1 METGDCAIS
10 LLVDD
15 NALSPIKALAAI
27 WLTSLDYRKS
37 FPSRDECHAQL
48 EDYNAPFFKTVD
60 SPRLT
65 ELALFASGS

>member
-1 METGDCAIS
+1 
-10 LLVDD
+10 
-15 NALSPIKALAAI
+15 LAAI

-48 EDYNAPFFKTVD
+48 EDYNAAFLRTVD
-60 SPRLT
+60 STRLT